1 VGSDDNIARRVK
13 VEQEIKLDQ
22 FIKWSGAVSTGGQAK
37 ILIKEGLVKVNGG
50 VETRRGRIL
59 KDGDKVKV
67 GENDFLVVCR

>member
-1 VGSDDNIARRVK
+1 M
-13 VEQEIKLDQ
+13 EQEIKLDQ